1 MFLNANNHKLI
12 KNQMCNE
19 PDMFRA
25 VFSHVASHD
34 FTAAVVLNI
43 EHAQVAASTPGG
55 IKDQCPEHLGSEHR
69 LLLCYELQGLSSPHT
84 AFCYRT

>member
-1 MFLNANNHKLI
+1 MFW
-12 KNQMCNE
+12 
-19 PDMFRA
+19 A

-43 EHAQVAASTPGG
+43 QHAQVAARTPGG

-69 LLLCYELQGLSSPHT
+69 PL
-84 AFCYRT
+84 